1 MSTNRFR
8 SNSSAQPVTSTS
20 DTTRTSYTATD
31 ANASRKSGPTIG
43 ELFATLSAQ
52 LTTLVRG
59 EIELTKTKATAF
71 LGKIG
76 MGGGLLAGGA
86 VFALFMLGWI
96 FHTIELGIAQALPR
110 WAASLIVVGIL
121 LIIVL
126 ILALVGVSALKKA
139 KEDTPAPQEGLKDD
153 VDALKKGL
161 GK

>member
-76 MGGGLLAGGA
+76 MGGGLLAGAA
-86 VFALFMLGWI
+86 VFALFMLGWF